1 MLTADEVARAKELG
15 WRLEEVYDL
24 VRKQVVLTV
33 MPVDFPMIS
42 AAQAQA
48 AVVRQA
54 RAADK
59 VAIKALKLIASS
71 NLERRSR

>member
-33 MPVDFPMIS
+33 MPVDFTMIS